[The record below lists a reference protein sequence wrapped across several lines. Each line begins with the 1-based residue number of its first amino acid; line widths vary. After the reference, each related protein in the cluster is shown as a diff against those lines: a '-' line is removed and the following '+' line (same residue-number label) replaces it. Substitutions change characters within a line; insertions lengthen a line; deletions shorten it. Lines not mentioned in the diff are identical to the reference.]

1 MKNYK
6 ISILLFIA
14 LFFGG
19 CDKQILDLDSLS
31 EPISSTFY
39 SNEQELQ
46 LALTGAYNAIIRQ
59 DYGFAYQIGMDNGG
73 SDIGLSRGGAFDRIG
88 AGTQAAS
95 ETTALSL
102 YTYYYQGIARAN
114 SVLQNM
120 PALKGVLSD
129 ASYSQ
134 IEAQALAL
142 RAFHYMYLTEFFG
155 DVPYIEIVATN
166 PADGLIPRTAKATV
180 VDKILADLQKASAS
194 LPAKWAS
201 GDLGRITKG
210 VALGLRA
217 RVALY
222 NGRFAEA
229 AASAKAVMDLEGEAG
244 YSLFPNYKNLFQG
257 GAGETAAENM
267 FMMPF
272 KDQFITND
280 QHALGSRNAGSWST
294 MVPTQS
300 MVDSYEAIDGLPIDE
315 SPLYDPHHPFANRD
329 PRLDASI
336 VLPRT
341 VWANW
346 IFETHPDSLILR
358 SPTGANIGSNKDSRR
373 IVIVAP
379 FCGYI
384 WKKNNIEATQKTGQQ
399 WNEVDFPIMRYAE
412 ILLTYA
418 EAKIELN
425 QIDAG
430 VLNAINRI
438 RARAYGVDV
447 SNTAG
452 YPAITVTDQTKLR
465 EIIRRERK
473 VELAN
478 EGFRYFD
485 IRRWKIAEKVM
496 PVKLYGRILN
506 PTTATGVPN
515 IDADGFVSYA
525 GIEAQYDLN
534 PQALFSN
541 AQGRIFNKNRDYL
554 LPIPQAEVD
563 TYAASGE
570 VLPQNPGY

>member
-1 MKNYK
+1 MKNYFK

-14 LFFGG
+14 LSYGG
-19 CDKQILDLDSLS
+19 CNKQILELDSLS
-31 EPISSTFY
+31 QPISSTFY

-46 LALTGAYNAIIRQ
+46 LALTGAYNSLIRQ
-59 DYGFAYQIGMDNGG
+59 DYGFAYQIAMDNGG
-73 SDIGLSRGGAFDRIG
+73 SDIGISRGAGFDRIG

-95 ETTALSL
+95 EPTALSL
-102 YTYYYQGIARAN
+102 YNYYYQGIARTN

-120 PALKGVLSD
+120 PNLKDVLSQS
-129 ASYSQ
+129 SYSK

-142 RAFHYMYLTEFFG
+142 RAFSYGYLTEFFG
-155 DVPYIEIVATN
+155 DVPYIDFVATN
-166 PADGLIPRTAKATV
+166 PSEGLVPRTAKATV
-180 VDKILADLQKASAS
+180 VDKILADLQTASAS
-194 LPAKWAS
+194 LPAKWES
-201 GDLGRITKG
+201 SDKGRITKG
-210 VALGLRA
+210 VALGLKA
-217 RVALY
+217 RIELN

-229 AASAKAVMDLEGEAG
+229 AASAKAVMDMEGEAG
-244 YSLFPNYKNLFQG
+244 YSLYPDYKALFQG
-257 GAGETAAENM
+257 AGENAGEYM
-267 FMMPF
+267 FVMPF
-272 KDQFITND
+272 KDAFKTND
-280 QHALGSRNAGSWST
+280 QHALGSRNAGSWAT
-294 MVPTQS
+294 LIPNQS
-300 MVDSYEAIDGLPIDE
+300 MVDSYEAIDGLPIDK

-341 VWANW
+341 IWANW

-358 SPTGANIGSNKDSRR
+358 SPSGANLGTNKDSRK

-379 FCGYI
+379 FCGYL

-399 WNEVDFPIMRYAE
+399 WNDVDFAIMRYAE
-412 ILLTYA
+412 ILLIYA

-425 QIDAG
+425 QIDAS

-438 RARAYGVDV
+438 RARAYKVDV
-447 SNTAG
+447 SNTG
-452 YPAITVTDQTKLR
+452 SYPAIITTDQTKLR

-473 VELAN
+473 VELAS

-496 PVKLYGRILN
+496 PHPQYGRILD
-506 PTTATGVPN
+506 PTIATKVPT
-515 IDADGFVSYA
+515 IDADCYVSYA
-525 GIEAQYDLN
+525 GVESQYDLN
-534 PQALFSN
+534 PQALFQN

-554 LPIPQAEVD
+554 LPIPQAEID
-563 TYAASGE
+563 AYASKGV